1 MSMQA
6 PQDQYVQVGQIHTR
20 FWTLGDEGTAVVLV
34 HGIGGS
40 MEDWIHNIHALAEHH
55 RVYALD
61 LVGSGRSDKPAVPY
75 SFPYL
80 AQFVHDFLQS
90 QHVDRLS
97 FVGHSMGGG
106 IALHFTLQFPDQVD
120 RLVLVNSACL
130 GRELTLTFRV
140 PTLPLVGEWLTRPS
154 RKASAQLLH
163 EALYD
168 PALITDE
175 LVDLQYEMSALP
187 GAQEAILS
195 GLRQGVTLRGLR
207 DHVWRSIVDNL
218 PNITA
223 PTLVIW
229 GQQDRIIPVAHAQVA
244 RDRIPN
250 ARLHIIDRC
259 GHVPQL
265 EHPDEFNALV
275 LEFLAST

>member
-1 MSMQA
+1 MAMQA
-6 PQDQYVQVGQIHTR
+6 PQDQYVQVGQIRTR
-20 FWTLGDEGTAVVLV
+20 FWTLGDEGTAVLLV
-34 HGIGGS
+34 HGISSS
-40 MEDWIHNIHALAEHH
+40 MEGWIHNVHALAERH
-55 RVYALD
+55 RIYALD
-61 LVGSGRSDKPAVPY
+61 LVGSGRSDKPAAPY
-75 SFPYL
+75 SYPYL

-90 QHVDRLS
+90 QNVDRLN

-106 IALHFTLQFPDQVD
+106 IALHFALQFPDQVD
-120 RLVLVNSACL
+120 RLVLVDSAGL
-130 GRELTLTFRV
+130 GREVTLSFRL
-140 PTLPLVGEWLTRPS
+140 PTLPWIGEWLTRPS
-154 RKASAQLLH
+154 RKGTARFLH

-175 LVDLQYEMSALP
+175 LVDFKYELSALP

-195 GLRQGVTLRGLR
+195 GLRQDVTLRGVR
-207 DHVWRSIVDNL
+207 DHVWRPIVDNL

-250 ARLHIIDRC
+250 VQVHILDRC

-265 EHPDEFNALV
+265 ERPDEFNALV